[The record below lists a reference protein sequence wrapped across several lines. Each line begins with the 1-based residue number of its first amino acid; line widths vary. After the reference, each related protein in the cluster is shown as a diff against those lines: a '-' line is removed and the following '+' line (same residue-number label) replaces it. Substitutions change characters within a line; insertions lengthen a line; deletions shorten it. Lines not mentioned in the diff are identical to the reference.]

1 MVWRTAATYKQTA
14 TASGGFEVLAGDRE
28 KLPSQVHID
37 MMFHA
42 QCSATGEDHADAQTD
57 NTSLVDGND
66 SDDIDA
72 PFDNATDS

>member
-1 MVWRTAATYKQTA
+1 M
-14 TASGGFEVLAGDRE
+14 
-28 KLPSQVHID
+28 HID